1 MNSGDAGNRSGSRGR
16 NGING
21 AGERLVATRRRWT
34 GRRLLAALA
43 GGWLAIA
50 VLDGMLHGLLGG
62 MAMIDLA
69 ALLLAG
75 AWSMVVGFV
84 GLSDRCARP

>member
-1 MNSGDAGNRSGSRGR
+1 MNPDEAGNRSGARERHG
-16 NGING
+16 NNG
-21 AGERLVATRRRWT
+21 AGEQLEATRRGWS

-50 VLDGMLHGLLGG
+50 LLDGMLHGLAGG
-62 MAMIDLA
+62 MPMIDLT

-75 AWSMVVGFV
+75 AWSVAVGFV
-84 GLSDRCARP
+84 GLSDRCARL